1 MYKKN
6 KVTIWSSEFPSV
18 DPYIEEALLENNSND
33 SSDCLN
39 GNEFDKKSALYEDLV
54 NRNSCETTIPVKLV
68 LNSDENNSNESSDCL
83 NGNEFNKKNALY
95 EDLVDKNSCETT
107 IPIKLVLNSDENNS
121 NGSIFSVLPSSKT
134 RGKHYYLQEDMQII
148 NTEPMTWIP
157 VELTGGKAGEK
168 ISITLKYA
176 DEGVEEESLH
186 CAKHSIVLD
195 VKAVKNVEI
204 IPAPDYHSGPYERVL
219 NIVSETDGIVKFSF
233 IMHCLNSCT
242 PKHPERIIM
251 FQHLDDLENK
261 TSCWKLRVSKNP
273 KRDHFLMLDALD
285 PKTGKK
291 RHGYYSRMGV
301 VKRTKSEVLLN
312 PSEAPYYSL
321 MGAVKRTKSEVLH
334 NPSEAPNANFSNFQA
349 AETVMQPS
357 RNFEDAVINFN
368 AANSI
373 VHVVGNPET
382 QPLFQEEDL
391 VAEAVPEATQ
401 PPGFRV
407 VMKTKEDDVLIKTL
421 VIKIGG
427 EIVD

>member
-301 VKRTKSEVLLN
+301 VKRTKSEVL
-312 PSEAPYYSL
+312 
-321 MGAVKRTKSEVLH
+321 H